1 MSGASSRLRHLNV
14 EDLVSLWSRE
24 LEEHVHSFVAQAV
37 QVASWDASML
47 DNFKK
52 IVQLQNQVRNVQ
64 TAQTQLHALLA
75 TIQAHQA
82 EFHSLLDNLEAGVDS
97 LPSSRAAGANHQQM
111 MAPEEMRREEAF
123 QLAEQIDRTSHAP
136 NAAVF

>member
-1 MSGASSRLRHLNV
+1 
-14 EDLVSLWSRE
+14 
-24 LEEHVHSFVAQAV
+24 
-37 QVASWDASML
+37 ML

-97 LPSSRAAGANHQQM
+97 LPSSRAAGANQQM

-123 QLAEQIDRTSHAP
+123 QLAEQIDRTCTCQTQRC
-136 NAAVF
+136 F